1 MRAPDL
7 AGLFTGDMMLT
18 NSAGDVSAA
27 QSLAYY
33 PKPYTASPSY
43 SMMQTPWYLDYS
55 HLVFWFFF
63 FSTFVLVV

>member
-7 AGLFTGDMMLT
+7 AGLFTNDAMLT
-18 NSAGDVSAA
+18 DSTSGISAA

-33 PKPYTASPSY
+33 PKPYTVSPSY

-55 HLVFWFFF
+55 HLVF
-63 FSTFVLVV
+63 